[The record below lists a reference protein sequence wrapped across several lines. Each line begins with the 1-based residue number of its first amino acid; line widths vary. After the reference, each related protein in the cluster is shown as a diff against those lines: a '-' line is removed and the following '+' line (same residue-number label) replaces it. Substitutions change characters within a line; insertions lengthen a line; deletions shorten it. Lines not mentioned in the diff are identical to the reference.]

1 MAESAKEII
10 QVNLEDEMR
19 KSYLDYAMSVIV
31 GRALPDARDGL
42 KPVHRR
48 VLFAMNELGAH
59 SNKPYYKSARI
70 VGDVI
75 GKYHPHGDQ
84 SVYDTL
90 VRMAQPFSL
99 RYLLVDGQ
107 GNFGSVDGDSAAA
120 MRYTEARMSRLTH
133 ELMADIDKET
143 VDFQPNY
150 DEKEL
155 EPTVMPTRFPN
166 LLVNGSAGIAV
177 GMATNIPPHN
187 LTETINACI
196 ALIDNPQIDVDGLME
211 YIPGPDFPTAGIVN
225 GTSGIV
231 AGYRTGRGRVRMRAK
246 AEIEIQDNGREAIV
260 VNEIPYQVNKAR
272 LIEKIAELVK
282 EKKLEGISE
291 LRDESDKDGM
301 RIYIEI
307 KRGEAA
313 DVVLN
318 NLYQQTQMESV
329 FGINMVALVDGR
341 PQLMNLK
348 QMLEAFVRHR
358 REVVTRRTIFEL
370 RKARARAHI
379 LEGLTVALAN
389 IDEMIELIKTSANPT
404 EARERMLAKRWDAGL
419 VGALLGAAGAD
430 ASQPEDLPA
439 GVGLLADGYQ
449 LTEVQATQILEMR
462 LHRLTG
468 LEQERLTEEYK
479 QLLDAIAGL
488 IRILENPDV
497 LLQLIRE
504 ELISIREEYGDA
516 RRTEIRHSEEDL
528 DILDLIAPE
537 DVVVTLSHA
546 GYAKR
551 QPVSAYRAQRRG
563 GRGRSAAATKEEDFI
578 DQLWLVNT
586 HDTLLTFTS
595 SGKVF
600 WLPVYQLPEAGPNA
614 RGRPII
620 NWIPLENGERVQAV
634 LPVREYADGRY
645 VFFATRN
652 GMVKKTPLSEFA
664 FQLKRGKVAINLDEG
679 DALVGVALT
688 DGERDVLLFASNGK
702 TVRFSER
709 PKDDEAEDGAI
720 DEGAGEDN
728 GDDDVV
734 LAEAVEDGDDAR
746 SPRRKSRGG
755 VKPTGR
761 SSRGVRGIRL
771 ARSEYVVSLIVAE
784 PAEGQDED
792 AEDVELALE
801 VEADADA
808 EAVVRNGDE
817 PDAYILTA
825 TENGY
830 GKRTPLAEYPRKG
843 RGTQGVIG
851 IQTSGRNGKL
861 VGAVLLSTKDEVL
874 LISDGGT
881 LVRTRASEISRVG
894 RNTQGVTLIRLSK
907 GEKLQAVERL
917 DGSLVEEEPAEPLVG
932 EDGSIEAVS
941 ELPPET

>member
-1 MAESAKEII
+1 MTDHAKEII
-10 QVNLEDEMR
+10 PVNLEDEMR

-31 GRALPDARDGL
+31 GRALPDVRDGL

-120 MRYTEARMSRLTH
+120 MRYTEARMSKLTH
-133 ELMADIDKET
+133 ELLADIDKDT

-155 EPTVMPTRFPN
+155 EPTVMPARVPN

-187 LTETINACI
+187 LSEVINATL
-196 ALIDNPQIDVDGLME
+196 ALIDNPEASISDLME
-211 YIPGPDFPTAGIVN
+211 HVPGPDFPTAGIIN
-225 GTSGIV
+225 GTSGV
-231 AGYRTGRGRVRMRAK
+231 HAAYHTGRGRVRMRAK
-246 AEIEIQDNGREAIV
+246 AEIEVDERTGRESIIV
-260 VNEIPYQVNKAR
+260 TEIPYQVNKAK

-318 NLYQQTQMESV
+318 NLYSQTPMESV

-341 PQLMNLK
+341 PQLLNLK
-348 QMLEAFVRHR
+348 QILEAFIRHR

-389 IDEMIELIKTSANPT
+389 IDEMIELIKTSENPQV
-404 EARERMLAKRWDAGL
+404 AKERMLARTWPPGL
-419 VGALLGAAGAD
+419 VGALLSAAGAD
-430 ASQPEDLPA
+430 ASRPEDLPH
-439 GVGLLADGYQ
+439 GVGLVESGYQ
-449 LTEVQATQILEMR
+449 LTDTQAQQILEMR

-468 LEQERLTEEYK
+468 LEQDKLTEEYK
-479 QLLDAIAGL
+479 ALLETIRGL
-488 IRILENPDV
+488 IEILENPDV
-497 LLQLIRE
+497 LLDVIRT
-504 ELISIREEYGDA
+504 ELINLREEYGDA
-516 RRTEIRHSEEDL
+516 RRSEIRQSEEDL

-537 DVVVTLSHA
+537 DMVVTLSHA
-546 GYAKR
+546 GYVKR
-551 QPVSAYRAQRRG
+551 QPVSAYRAQKRG
-563 GRGRSAAATKEEDFI
+563 GRGRSAAATKDEDFI
-578 DQLWLVNT
+578 ERLWIANT

-595 SGKVF
+595 AGRVF
-600 WLPVYQLPEAGPNA
+600 WLPVFQLPEAGSNA
-614 RGRPII
+614 RGRPIV
-620 NWIPLENGERVQAV
+620 NFVALESSEKIQAV
-634 LPVREYADGRY
+634 LSVREYAEDRY
-645 VFFATRN
+645 VFFATAN
-652 GMVKKTPLSEFA
+652 GTVKKTPLTEYA
-664 FQLKRGKVAINLDEG
+664 YRLARGKIAINLDEG
-679 DALVGVALT
+679 DALVDAQLT
-688 DGERDVLLFASNGK
+688 DGEQDILLFASNGK
-702 TVRFSER
+702 TVRF
-709 PKDDEAEDGAI
+709 AESS
-720 DEGAGEDN
+720 
-728 GDDDVV
+728 V
-734 LAEAVEDGDDAR
+734 R
-746 SPRRKSRGG
+746 SM
-755 VKPTGR
+755 GR
-761 SSRGVRGIRL
+761 TATGVRGIRL
-771 ARSEYVVSLIVAE
+771 ASGERVVSLIVAAAAAGPE
-784 PAEGQDED
+784 ADDAIDDTPVEAVGDEMSVQSE
-792 AEDVELALE
+792 AEDVS
-801 VEADADA
+801 A
-808 EAVVRNGDE
+808 E
-817 PDAYILTA
+817 YILTA
-825 TENGY
+825 TRNGF
-830 GKRTPLAEYPRKG
+830 GKRTPLADYPRKG

-851 IQTSGRNGKL
+851 IQTTERNGPL
-861 VGAVLLSTKDEVL
+861 VGAVLVHSGDGVL

-881 LVRTRASEISRVG
+881 LVRTRASEISRVS
-894 RNTQGVTLIRLSK
+894 RNTQGVTLIRLGK
-907 GEKLQAVERL
+907 GEQLVSVEAVPP
-917 DGSLVEEEPAEPLVG
+917 DEEEPSL
-932 EDGSIEAVS
+932 DGAPAIASSGNTPEA
-941 ELPPET
+941 

>member
-1 MAESAKEII
+1 MAELAREII
-10 QVNLEDEMR
+10 PVNLEDEMR
-19 KSYLDYAMSVIV
+19 RSYLDYAMSVIV
-31 GRALPDARDGL
+31 GRALPDVRDGL

-48 VLFAMNELGAH
+48 VLYAMNELGAH

-133 ELMADIDKET
+133 ELMADIDKDT

-155 EPTVMPTRFPN
+155 EPTVMPSRFPN

-187 LTETINACI
+187 LSEVIDATI
-196 ALIDNPQIDVDGLME
+196 ALIDDPAIDVEGLMVH
-211 YIPGPDFPTAGIVN
+211 IPGPDFPTAGIIN
-225 GTSGIV
+225 GVGGIHL
-231 AGYRTGRGRVRMRAK
+231 AYRTGRGRVRMRAK
-246 AEIEIQDNGREAIV
+246 AEIEVADNGREAIAV
-260 VNEIPYQVNKAR
+260 TEIPYQVNKAR

-307 KRGEAA
+307 KRGESAE
-313 DVVLN
+313 VVLN
-318 NLYQQTQMESV
+318 NLYSQTPMESV

-341 PQLMNLK
+341 PQLLNLK

-389 IDEMIELIKTSANPT
+389 IDEMIELIKTSANPN
-404 EARERMLAKRWDAGL
+404 EARDRMLARTWEAGL
-419 VGALLGAAGAD
+419 VGALLAAAGAE
-430 ASQPEDLPA
+430 ASQPEDLPK
-439 GVGLLADGYQ
+439 GVGLIDGHYQ
-449 LTEVQATQILEMR
+449 LTEVQAQQILEMR

-468 LEQERLTEEYK
+468 LEQEKLTDEYK
-479 QLLDAIAGL
+479 LLLETIAGL
-488 IRILENPDV
+488 IRILEHPDV
-497 LLQLIRE
+497 LLDVIRTELRNLKE
-504 ELISIREEYGDA
+504 EFGDA
-516 RRTEIRHSEEDL
+516 RRSEIRASEEDL

-551 QPVSAYRAQRRG
+551 QPASSYRAQKRG
-563 GRGRSAAATKEEDFI
+563 GKGRNAATTKDEDFI

-595 SGKVF
+595 AGRVF
-600 WLPVYQLPEAGPNA
+600 WLPVHQLPDAGPNA
-614 RGRPII
+614 RGRPIV
-620 NWIPLENGERVQAV
+620 NWIPLEAGEQVQAV
-634 LPVREYADGRY
+634 LPVREYRDDCFA
-645 VFFATRN
+645 FFATRN
-652 GMVKKTPLSEFA
+652 GTVKKTPLTEYA
-664 FQLKRGKVAINLDEG
+664 YRLQRGKIAINLEEG
-679 DALVGVALT
+679 DALVGVALS
-688 DGERDVLLFASNGK
+688 DGTRDIMLFASNGK
-702 TVRFSER
+702 AVRFAGSTVR
-709 PKDDEAEDGAI
+709 PM
-720 DEGAGEDN
+720 
-728 GDDDVV
+728 
-734 LAEAVEDGDDAR
+734 
-746 SPRRKSRGG
+746 
-755 VKPTGR
+755 GR
-761 SSRGVRGIRL
+761 TATGVRGMRL
-771 ARSEYVVSLIVAE
+771 AQGEEVRSLVVI
-784 PAEGQDED
+784 D
-792 AEDVELALE
+792 
-801 VEADADA
+801 
-808 EAVVRNGDE
+808 GDG
-817 PDAYILTA
+817 DILTA
-825 TENGY
+825 SERGF
-830 GKRTPLAEYPRKG
+830 GKRTPVEDYPRKG
-843 RGTQGVIG
+843 RGTQGVIAL
-851 IQTSGRNGKL
+851 QTTARNGKL
-861 VGAVLLSTKDEVL
+861 VGAIQLSDHHEVL

-881 LVRTRASEISRVG
+881 LVRTRASEIAQVG
-894 RNTQGVTLIRLSK
+894 RNTQGVTLMRMAPD
-907 GEKLQAVERL
+907 ETLQAIERVDASL
-917 DGSLVEEEPAEPLVG
+917 DEALETTEP
-932 EDGSIEAVS
+932 
-941 ELPPET
+941 ELPAGLEVSAP